1 MSDLISR
8 KAVIKAIQNYFIGKI
23 ENHVNEVDVVDCN
36 AEICHEVIDN
46 IPTAYNVDDVVEKIR
61 EQDGVCT
68 GCKRQYECNECS
80 IGERIEIIKRGGKD
94 EIN

>member
-8 KAVIKAIQNYFIGKI
+8 QALKENIGPIALLIAYRDDKGKI
-23 ENHVNEVDVVDCN
+23 KRIKD
-36 AEICHEVIDN
+36 VIDN
-46 IPTAYNVDDVVEKIR
+46 QPTAYDVDKVVEKIR

-94 EIN
+94 ETN